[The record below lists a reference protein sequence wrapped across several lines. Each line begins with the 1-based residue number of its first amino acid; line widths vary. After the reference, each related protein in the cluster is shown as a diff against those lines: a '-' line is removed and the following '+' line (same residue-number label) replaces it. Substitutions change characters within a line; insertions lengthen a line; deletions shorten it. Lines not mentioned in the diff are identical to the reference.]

1 MEIDAICN
9 LRSFRAFM
17 ILSTCQSFI
26 PPNLLADERVFPE
39 RPKAEGTMYIEA
51 EDKQTIQTIREI
63 TFARVSEVLG
73 VIYNSKSGRTKLKWR
88 NMKEGQGRLN
98 GEASSNTLVNLFA
111 VGALDRSYAENVRKE
126 VSSKA

>member
-26 PPNLLADERVFPE
+26 PPNLLEEERVFPE

-51 EDKQTIQTIREI
+51 EDKQTIQTIGEI
-63 TFARVSEVLG
+63 TFVRVSEVLG

-88 NMKEGQGRLN
+88 NMKEGQGRLT